1 VVSLTLCGL
10 TPSLGNAVLVA
21 ALQRLMCFALIMPA
35 VLTASSPGQAKSV
48 ATPALVKNGP
58 LTIIGGQGIS
68 TINPDGSLRTL
79 FHCSSRRG
87 CHLLQSVDWAPDGRR
102 FVFSVTTLASISTYN
117 GIHVFNAATR
127 TDKHI
132 PGDGFDLDWSPNG
145 KRIAYVEYRLGSSRP
160 FGTIYVINADGSHRT
175 LIHTGTTGADYS
187 PSWSPRG
194 NRIAF
199 GTRRNGRAS
208 ISLIALP
215 GLHRKLL
222 VASGSAP
229 AWSPAGGKIAYRSP
243 CGIKL
248 VTPAGKDVTPV
259 GTRRC
264 IAIGVAGKP
273 VWSPDGKKIAIQTS
287 RGIYTMNA
295 DGSQVAPLT
304 RETGRGT
311 LGVGHPTWRPLHC
324 C

>member
-1 VVSLTLCGL
+1 
-10 TPSLGNAVLVA
+10 
-21 ALQRLMCFALIMPA
+21 MCFALIMPA

-58 LTIIGGQGIS
+58 LTIIGGKGIS

-102 FVFSVTTLASISTYN
+102 FVFSVTTLLSSSTYN

-175 LIHTGTTGADYS
+175 RIHTGTTGADYS